1 MWCDSRSGRRLLCVI
16 VTVLLV
22 VGVLSS
28 CGERFAAREKAR
40 FASPPPPSAPAAE
53 SAPAA
58 GVSDEVSLTGGTLA
72 DKASTAPADRK
83 IITTGSMTLEVLDL
97 DKALS
102 ELKALVTRHGGFI
115 SQRSI
120 SVQDNWRHG
129 TVTVRVPAGHFEAV
143 HEGARALGTVKFDEQ
158 QGEDV
163 TEQWQDLEA
172 RLRIRRQEEESLLA
186 LMKKQGRLADL
197 LQVEKRL
204 WEVREQIEQAE
215 GRLRYL
221 KDRVDLATL
230 TLTLN
235 QQIPASVSS
244 GGRWNLGYHLWQ
256 AVVALNRLVQ
266 GIIIGLQYLI
276 ITGLP
281 IWLPLVLIIWW
292 LRRRLR
298 AARLRRQQPPP
309 PPPAPGG

>member
-1 MWCDSRSGRRLLCVI
+1 LVFVI
-16 VTVLLV
+16 LALVTGL
-22 VGVLSS
+22 LSS

-40 FASPPPPSAPAAE
+40 FASPPPPGAPAAE
-53 SAPAA
+53 SAPSP

-83 IITTGSMTLEVLDL
+83 IITTGSLTLEVLDL

-102 ELKALVTRHGGFI
+102 ELKALVGRHGGFI
-115 SQRSI
+115 SQSSI
-120 SVQDNWRHG
+120 SVEDNWRSG
-129 TVTVRVPAGHFEAV
+129 TVTVRVPAAHFEQV
-143 HEGARALGTVKFDEQ
+143 HDGARALGVVKHDEQ

-172 RLRIRRQEEESLLA
+172 RLRIRRQEEESLLE

-230 TLTLN
+230 TVSLS
-235 QQIPASVSS
+235 QQIPASVST

-256 AVVALNRLVQ
+256 AIVALNRLVQ
-266 GIIIGLQYLI
+266 GIIIGLQYLV

-309 PPPAPGG
+309 PPPAPAG